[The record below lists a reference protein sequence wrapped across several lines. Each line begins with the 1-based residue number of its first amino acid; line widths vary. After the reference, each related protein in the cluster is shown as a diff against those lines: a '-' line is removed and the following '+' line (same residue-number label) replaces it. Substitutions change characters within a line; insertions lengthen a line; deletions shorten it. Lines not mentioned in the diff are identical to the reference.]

1 MRAGNGQGGE
11 LFTPCASPPGSRAEE
26 RRLEERRGAK
36 RRRWGVRGGDQRVP
50 DVLQQICL
58 PLLPGLKD
66 AQLLQK
72 AKLYLLGRL
81 HL

>member
-1 MRAGNGQGGE
+1 MYVEGEAERDREDTGMGGGGQG
-11 LFTPCASPPGSRAEE
+11 L
-26 RRLEERRGAK
+26 
-36 RRRWGVRGGDQRVP
+36 P

-72 AKLYLLGRL
+72 AKLHLLGGL
-81 HL
+81 HLRR